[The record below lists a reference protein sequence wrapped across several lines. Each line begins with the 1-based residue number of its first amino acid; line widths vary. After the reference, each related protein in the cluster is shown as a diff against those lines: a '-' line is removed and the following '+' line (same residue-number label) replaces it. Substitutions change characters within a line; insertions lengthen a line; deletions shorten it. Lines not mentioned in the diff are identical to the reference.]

1 MNNLRYSI
9 VYAVIRPEIIERIS
23 VGLITIDNNNIH
35 YRYSDAKLKALEH
48 LYSNEEYKFVSKV
61 IRSMNKNQKLQTI
74 DTINYLTRYSNN
86 FISISEIKSI
96 DLEANDKNKEWLFQ
110 NYVYSKINPT

>member
-35 YRYSDAKLKALEH
+35 YRYSDAKLKALEQ
-48 LYSNEEYKFVSKV
+48 YKNELEYESK
-61 IRSMNKNQKLQTI
+61 
-74 DTINYLTRYSNN
+74 
-86 FISISEIKSI
+86 
-96 DLEANDKNKEWLFQ
+96 EANDR
-110 NYVYSKINPT
+110 INSALEKL